1 MYNKIKNILVIK
13 LRYLGDVVVTTP
25 VFKELRYHYP
35 KAFIAALVNKGT
47 EAMLTQNPDID
58 KLLVLEKYKNPVLN
72 FIKQIGLINILR
84 GLHFDLVLELTAN
97 DRGAFL
103 GFMSGAKRRVGF
115 KPAKMKKLDR
125 RLLFTDLITPNEKE
139 HIIEHHLR
147 MIKHLGYFPLR
158 KDLSLYWSKEDETD
172 CQQVLRKKGLSLNDH
187 FVVLHPILQARYR
200 AWRIEGYAAIC
211 DYLQKKWNVRTILI
225 CGNYT
230 DEIGFVNKIVEKS
243 ESPPVHLGGQLS
255 LKQLPALLS
264 HAMLFIGI
272 DSGPMHMAAAVKTPV
287 VAIFGPQDRFRWG
300 PWGEGHTVIQK
311 SWDCVPCYNKNKGC
325 NGKGG
330 SKCLDAISV
339 EEVTSVLE
347 PKMELILNNR
357 CLHSSRA

>member
-58 KLLVLEKYKNPVLN
+58 KLLVLERYKNPVLN

-84 GLHFDLVLELTAN
+84 ELHFDLVLELTAN

-125 RLLFTDLITPNEKE
+125 HLLFTDLITPNEKE

-147 MIKHLGYFPLR
+147 MIKYLGYIPLR
-158 KDLSLYWSKEDETD
+158 KDLALYWSKEDETD
-172 CQQVLRKKGLSLNDH
+172 CNQVLRKKGLSLNDH
-187 FVVLHPILQARYR
+187 FVVLHPILQARFR

-211 DYLQKKWNVRTILI
+211 DYLQKKYSRN
-225 CGNYT
+225 C
-230 DEIGFVNKIVEKS
+230 KIVGK
-243 ESPPVHLGGQLS
+243 
-255 LKQLPALLS
+255 
-264 HAMLFIGI
+264 
-272 DSGPMHMAAAVKTPV
+272 
-287 VAIFGPQDRFRWG
+287 
-300 PWGEGHTVIQK
+300 EGNLE
-311 SWDCVPCYNKNKGC
+311 WDFNENIVWLHSKN
-325 NGKGG
+325 G
-330 SKCLDAISV
+330 SKKLFSLNKYDYNNMYID
-339 EEVTSVLE
+339 EVKYFFDCINKKKKVANDI
-347 PKMELILNNR
+347 KIAARILKY
-357 CLHSSRA
+357 CVAK